1 MVLPALGP
9 GIAGLD
15 TYDAAVATAVAGA
28 GETAFTVGGETAD
41 PTYGEIT
48 VEGALTLFDRIHLS
62 RTDTLFDLGSGD
74 GKVVLLAVLV
84 SSVAAAVGIE
94 LDPERHALAT
104 AMLELGAP
112 LLQPDDVARVT
123 YVCGDAFSPGSFAG
137 ATVLYMLSNA
147 FPASLFARFLDS
159 IGLLSPKQQA
169 ALRVIVSSRPI
180 PAMLLHHFNQN
191 ISVGMSIVETVPIW
205 VATTWSPSLRVRTY
219 AVTTVPTPPTKQS
232 NL

>member
-1 MVLPALGP
+1 
-9 GIAGLD
+9 
-15 TYDAAVATAVAGA
+15 
-28 GETAFTVGGETAD
+28 
-41 PTYGEIT
+41 
-48 VEGALTLFDRIHLS
+48 
-62 RTDTLFDLGSGD
+62 
-74 GKVVLLAVLV
+74 VVLLAVLV

-205 VATTWSPSLRVRTY
+205 VATPSLRVRTY